1 MANTNLHNS
10 RRDKFVEFYTRLEDI
25 ENELYHYTEH
35 FAGKTVF
42 CNCDDPYESNFFYYF
57 ATRFNDLKLKKLI
70 CTCYDGS
77 PMAYTQMSFFD
88 DMEKTA
94 ERKNR
99 RAYKVVIT
107 EVKDLDGNGAA
118 NIYDINLLL
127 RRKGVV
133 ERLKGNGDFRSE
145 ECIELLKEAD
155 IVVTNPPFSLFR
167 EYIAQLIEYDKKF
180 LIIGKIDAIAYRDI
194 FPLIKNNFVWCGYNT
209 GHFWYKVPD
218 YYEGKNTDF
227 KIDEHGQ
234 KWRRVG
240 NICWYTNLD
249 VKKRHEEFIFA
260 KRYNEVDYPK
270 YDNYDAINVDLV
282 DDIPDGYWDIMGV
295 PATFVGRYNP
305 EQFEILGF
313 TNTGEENKGIRHEDA
328 PHGRA
333 VLKGLEKFTRILI
346 RRKK

>member
-35 FAGKTVF
+35 FMGKTIF

-99 RAYKVVIT
+99 HAYKVVIT
-107 EVKDLDGNGAA
+107 DVKDLDGNGTT

-127 RRKGVV
+127 RQKGVV

-145 ECIELLKEAD
+145 ECVELLREAD

-167 EYIAQLIEYDKKF
+167 EYMAQLVEFDKKF
-180 LIIGKIDAIAYRDI
+180 LIIGKIDAITYRDI
-194 FPLIKNNFVWCGYNT
+194 FPLVNNDSIWCGYNI

-218 YYEGKNTDF
+218 YYEEKNTDF

-234 KWRRVG
+234 KWRRMG

-249 VKKRHEEFIFA
+249 IEKRHEEFIFVKHYEKSA
-260 KRYNEVDYPK
+260 YPK
-270 YDNYDAINVDLV
+270 YENCDAISVDFV
-282 DDIPDGYWDIMGV
+282 DDIPDGYWGIMGV
-295 PATFVGRYNP
+295 PITFIGKYNSK
-305 EQFEILGF
+305 QFELLGIDKEF
-313 TNTGEENKGIRHEDA
+313 TTDGCRFQIKKNGH
-328 PHGRA
+328 
-333 VLKGLEKFTRILI
+333 LKTLYARLVV

>member
-10 RRDKFVEFYTRLEDI
+10 RRDKFVEFYTKLEDI
-25 ENELYHYTEH
+25 ENELYHYTEY
-35 FAGKTVF
+35 FEGKTVF

-88 DMEKTA
+88 DMEKTT

-107 EVKDLDGNGAA
+107 ELKDLDGNGAA

-127 RRKGVV
+127 RQKGVV

-145 ECIELLKEAD
+145 ECVELLKEAD

-167 EYIAQLIEYDKKF
+167 EYMAQLIEYDKKF

-194 FPLIKNNFVWCGYNT
+194 FPLIKNDIVWCGYNI

-218 YYEGKNTDF
+218 YYEEKSTDF

-249 VKKRHEEFIFA
+249 VKKRHEKFIFS
-260 KRYNEVDYPK
+260 KRYHETDYPK

-282 DDIPDGYWDIMGV
+282 DDIPDGYWGIMGV
-295 PATFVGRYNP
+295 PTSFVGRYNP
-305 EQFEILGF
+305 EQFELLGF
-313 TNTGEENKGIRHEDA
+313 TNTGEENEGIRREGA
-328 PHGRA
+328 THGRA
-333 VLKGLEKFTRILI
+333 VLKGVEKFTRILI
-346 RRKK
+346 RRKQ

>member
-35 FAGKTVF
+35 FVGKTVF

-107 EVKDLDGNGAA
+107 DVKDLDGNGTT

-127 RRKGVV
+127 RQKGVV
-133 ERLKGNGDFRSE
+133 ERLKGNGDFRSA
-145 ECIELLKEAD
+145 ECVELLKESD

-167 EYIAQLIEYDKKF
+167 EYIAQLIEYGKDF
-180 LIIGKIDAIAYRDI
+180 LIIGKIDAITYKEV
-194 FPLIKNNFVWCGYNT
+194 FPLIKRHY
-209 GHFWYKVPD
+209 WYKVPF
-218 YYEGKNTDF
+218 YYEEKNTDF
-227 KIDEHGQ
+227 KIDDYGQ
-234 KWRRVG
+234 KWRRMG

-249 VKKRHEEFIFA
+249 IEKRHEDFIFV
-260 KRYNEVDYPK
+260 KRYEQANYQKYENCNAISVDF
-270 YDNYDAINVDLV
+270 VDE
-282 DDIPDGYWDIMGV
+282 IPDDYWGMMGV
-295 PATFVGRYNP
+295 PITFIGKYNP
-305 EQFEILGF
+305 KQFELLGIDKEF
-313 TNTGEENKGIRHEDA
+313 TTDGCRFKIKLNGQMKTLYARL
-328 PHGRA
+328 
-333 VLKGLEKFTRILI
+333 VI
-346 RRKK
+346 RRKR

>member
-127 RRKGVV
+127 RQKGVV
-133 ERLKGNGDFRSE
+133 ERLHGNGDFRSE

-218 YYEGKNTDF
+218 YYEEKNTDF

-249 VKKRHEEFIFA
+249 IDKRHEEFIFVKHYDA
-260 KRYNEVDYPK
+260 VKYPK
-270 YDNYDAINVDLV
+270 YENCDAISIEFV
-282 DDIPDGYWDIMGV
+282 DDIPSDYWGTMGV
-295 PATFVGRYNP
+295 PITFIGKYNP
-305 EQFEILGF
+305 TQFELLGIDKEF
-313 TNTGEENKGIRHEDA
+313 TTDG
-328 PHGRA
+328 GRFKIKIDGHIKTLYA
-333 VLKGLEKFTRILI
+333 RLVI
-346 RRKK
+346 RRKV